1 MSVKDPSWLAQYLSS
16 GKKVL
21 LLAGALCDQIELE
34 DKSLLDYV
42 AEIHKKTKAPV
53 AATGNTVNGLRERGV
68 DTNKAWAAE
77 IVNFM
82 RYDWQNPIIDGKPE
96 VVVFIGYSP
105 TLAANLVSAVQ
116 DAETVVLGNT
126 YIEEATYSLPDTTS
140 FKKWQEE
147 LAELVQALGNS

>member
-105 TLAANLVSAVQ
+105 ILATSLVSAVQ

-140 FKKWQEE
+140 FKEWQEE
-147 LAELVQALGNS
+147 LTELVQALGSS